1 MEIIL
6 TIGADPTR
14 WFIDGASFGAVA
26 SALGRSGPIP
36 VASPLQG
43 QLVLS
48 LQQCGSVALQPPPVT
63 GGGHPTDHP
72 PGGHPTDSPPPV
84 SPHDQGITVV
94 PAPLPLQS
102 PTLYLPSAAGVSL
115 ESHGYELP
123 ADADLDALVQS
134 IMEAMSDGAVTQV
147 DTKNGLVVLSGAAL
161 AFAVVC
167 PPAAA
172 APSG

>member
-6 TIGADPTR
+6 KIGTDPTR
-14 WFIDGASFGAVA
+14 WFIDGAGFGAVA
-26 SALGRSGPIP
+26 SALSQGSPVLQQ

-48 LQQCGSVALQPPPVT
+48 LQHSGSVALQPPPAA

-72 PGGHPTDSPPPV
+72 PPASPQ
-84 SPHDQGITVV
+84 DQGMTVV
-94 PAPLPLQS
+94 PAPLPLTS

-115 ESHGYELP
+115 ESPGYALP
-123 ADADLDALVQS
+123 AEADLNALVQS
-134 IMEAMSDGAVTQV
+134 IMEAMSNGAVTQV
-147 DTKNGLVVLSGAAL
+147 TTRSGLVVLNGAAL

-167 PPAAA
+167 SPTAA